1 MATFKHSSQQAKRPS
16 VTTTTGS
23 SPKPAEANAA
33 TPFLRRRV
41 FRLAGP
47 VIGENLL
54 QTLLSITD
62 TILVAGLGVVALAGV
77 GTALQTMFIVI
88 AAMSALAVGASV
100 LVAQAFGGK
109 RFSEANNLARQAV
122 VWSIIIS
129 IPVSILGWLLTPAIV
144 SLFRL
149 EPDVAQVSI
158 DYLRITFGTIG
169 TLTIMLLSSSVL
181 RGANDSR
188 TPMLVTAFANAINLV
203 FTYVLIYGVWILPE
217 LGASGSAWGTFLSRL
232 IGAIILVTIL
242 LRGRNG
248 VTISGVGVWRP
259 QISVVR
265 RLLRIGFP
273 AALEQVL
280 IITAM
285 ATLTPIVAELNTLA
299 LAAHRVVINVL
310 SLSFL
315 PGIGFGLATT
325 SLVGQAIGAKRW
337 DEARAVTTIAQ
348 RWAVMWMGGV
358 AIMFMFFAPWCMR
371 LFTDDPFVIDA
382 GTSSIR
388 VIALTQPLWAIVFV
402 YAGALRGAGDTRT
415 PLLISAIAMW
425 TAVCAAYISVTFI
438 HQSLA
443 AVWAAFWLV
452 TPIQVFVSRWA
463 WRRKSL
469 GKVQNFKK
477 TRDVPVATRSERR
490 SPKQD

>member
-1 MATFKHSSQQAKRPS
+1 MASLKQSSQQAKQLPS
-16 VTTTTGS
+16 NTTTA
-23 SPKPAEANAA
+23 SPESEDSEAP
-33 TPFLRRRV
+33 TPLLRRRV

-54 QTLLSITD
+54 QTLLGITD
-62 TILVAGLGVVALAGV
+62 TILVAGLGAVALAGV

-88 AAMSALAVGASV
+88 AALSALSVGASV
-100 LVAQAFGGK
+100 LVAQAFGAK
-109 RFSEANNLARQAV
+109 RLKEASDMARQAV
-122 VWSIIIS
+122 VWSILIS
-129 IPVSILGWLLTPAIV
+129 IPVSIVGWFLSPAIV
-144 SLFRL
+144 SIFRM

-158 DYLRITFGTIG
+158 EYLRITFGTIG

-188 TPMLVTAFANAINLV
+188 TPMLVTAFANAINVVL
-203 FTYVLIYGVWILPE
+203 TYLLIYGVWILPA
-217 LGASGSAWGTFLSRL
+217 LGTAGSAWGTFLSRL
-232 IGAIILVTIL
+232 IGAIILVVIL

-248 VTISGVGVWRP
+248 VSISGVGVWRP
-259 QISVVR
+259 QLGVVW

-280 IITAM
+280 VITAM
-285 ATLTPIVAELNTLA
+285 ATLTPVVAGLGTPT
-299 LAAHRVVINVL
+299 LAAHRVVFNVL

-325 SLVGQAIGAKRW
+325 SLVGQCIGAKRW
-337 DEARAVTTIAQ
+337 GEARSVTAIAQ

-358 AIMFMFFAPWCMR
+358 ALVFIFFAPWCMR

-382 GTSSIR
+382 GATSIR

-438 HQSLA
+438 NQSLA

-452 TPIQVFVSRWA
+452 NPIQVLVSRWA

-469 GKVQNFKK
+469 NKVDSVRN
-477 TRDVPVATRSERR
+477 TLDVPAATRSEHQ
-490 SPKQD
+490 SPAPD